1 MTRINTIDPVD
12 LLDQHL
18 FIEYREITRVATLHR
33 APKPGEVMP
42 QNYTLGTGHVKFFM
56 TKASS

>member
-18 FIEYREITRVATLHR
+18 FIEYREITRVYALHR
-33 APKPGEVMP
+33 ARKPSEQFPAKV
-42 QNYTLGTGHVKFFM
+42 QATSSSST
-56 TKASS
+56 TKANT